1 MDTFCIFSTQE
12 VRERSFLLFPNCLI
26 ILSVNANACGYR
38 FEVNFDSLLFLHIY
52 YIVYDMILCDVF
64 VIAVSVL
71 KQVWLNCLWGV
82 KITFVLFNFQL
93 VFINFVCVQIFII
106 WRPTNIPYLNVLSYI
121 FNFLH
126 LMPLMSLLTVCNE
139 IMHICYLLLT
149 SAMPYQVNDQITWF
163 SSPFWLTLYRYTVRR
178 NLIRCLSD
186 NS

>member
-71 KQVWLNCLWGV
+71 KQV
-82 KITFVLFNFQL
+82 
-93 VFINFVCVQIFII
+93 
-106 WRPTNIPYLNVLSYI
+106 
-121 FNFLH
+121 
-126 LMPLMSLLTVCNE
+126 
-139 IMHICYLLLT
+139 
-149 SAMPYQVNDQITWF
+149 
-163 SSPFWLTLYRYTVRR
+163 
-178 NLIRCLSD
+178 
-186 NS
+186 